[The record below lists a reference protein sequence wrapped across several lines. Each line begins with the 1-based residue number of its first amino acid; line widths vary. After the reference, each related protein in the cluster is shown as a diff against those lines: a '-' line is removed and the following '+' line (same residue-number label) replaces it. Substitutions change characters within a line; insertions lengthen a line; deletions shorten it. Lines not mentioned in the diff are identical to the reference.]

1 MFSYTKRNIN
11 TISLV
16 ISIIVFICFSY
27 CNNFF
32 QKIDLK
38 SAFSFFNNNKDIEI
52 SQQYIEEQQEDNV
65 ENTEQVI
72 NNEEGLK
79 EKDIISTNDRVANNW
94 TIKIPKIGLEA
105 NIAEGTTTEV
115 MNEYVG
121 HFEETSRD
129 FGNIGLAAH
138 NRRISSELF
147 CTFEKIKDWR

>member
-11 TISLV
+11 IISLI
-16 ISIIVFICFSY
+16 ISIIIFICFSY

-32 QKIDLK
+32 QKIDFK
-38 SAFSFFNNNKDIEI
+38 SAFSFNNKDIEI
-52 SQQYIEEQQEDNV
+52 SQQYIEKQQEDNV
-65 ENTEQVI
+65 ENIEQVI
-72 NNEEGLK
+72 NNEEELK
-79 EKDIISTNDRVANNW
+79 EEEIISTNDQVVNW

-105 NIAEGTTTEV
+105 NIAEGTTKDV